1 MLFVLFMLFLHVSLV
16 GEEKDQGGRMLFDAN
31 ESEFID
37 LTHEVHPEIP
47 TWDLTCGYFVKTM
60 RDYHH
65 CEGEFK
71 FRSQALDIRA
81 SAGTHIDSPAHCF
94 EGASDVSE
102 IPLEQLIVPCVVIDV
117 SDRKDERYK
126 LSKADIE
133 EFERSHGKI
142 KPGFFVLIHT
152 GWSNY
157 WENPKRYS
165 NNHVFPCVS
174 KEAAEE
180 LLRRDV
186 VGLGIDTLSPDCDE
200 KGSFVHA
207 ILLGAGKL
215 IIENVKGAN
224 QLPPVGARL
233 LIMPL
238 KVKGAAESPIR
249 LVGIIPKGN

>member
-1 MLFVLFMLFLHVSLV
+1 MSFN
-16 GEEKDQGGRMLFDAN
+16 AN
-31 ESEFID
+31 DNEVID
-37 LTHEVHPEIP
+37 LTHEIHPEIP
-47 TWDLTCGYFVKTM
+47 TWDLTCGYFVKTL

-94 EGASDVSE
+94 EGSSDVSE

-117 SDRKDERYK
+117 SDRRDECYK
-126 LSKADIE
+126 VSKADIE
-133 EFERSHGKI
+133 EFEDKYGEIS
-142 KPGFFVLIHT
+142 PGCFVLVYT
-152 GWSNY
+152 GWSRY
-157 WENPKRYS
+157 WEDPKKYS
-165 NNHVFPCVS
+165 NHHVFPSVS
-174 KEAAEE
+174 KEAAE
-180 LLRRDV
+180 LLLQRDV

-215 IIENVKGAN
+215 IIENIKALN
-224 QLPPVGARL
+224 QMPPVGATL

-249 LVGIIPKGN
+249 LIGIVPRSQ